1 MHFNTSFTPFL
12 SLRVLELIHEA
23 KWLTRLGIQIPDAAI
38 AIMQQESRFKS
49 YKSHLELVL
58 NEYKEVCEA
67 IPEPLQKLFTAHKDH
82 VEQQLQP
89 GLSTLAWNS
98 MNIGMDLLIRSTLFL
113 GPWTICGNLYYLYTL
128 YKLTFSWKNKLTILL
143 KLTTYS
149 FNWFLFYSHVSL

>member
-1 MHFNTSFTPFL
+1 MHFDINFTPL
-12 SLRVLELIHEA
+12 HSLRVLELIHEA

-98 MNIGMDLLIRSTLFL
+98 MNIGMDLLIRSTLYFRTTNCL
-113 GPWTICGNLYYLYTL
+113 WRFRLFVN
-128 YKLTFSWKNKLTILL
+128 SILI
-143 KLTTYS
+143 S
-149 FNWFLFYSHVSL
+149 CS

>member
-1 MHFNTSFTPFL
+1 MLKSLISFQLYNTINIYTMHFNISFKITPFL

-98 MNIGMDLLIRSTLFL
+98 MNIGMDLLINIIFRIMNYLWSFRLFA
-113 GPWTICGNLYYLYTL
+113 
-128 YKLTFSWKNKLTILL
+128 
-143 KLTTYS
+143 YS
-149 FNWFLFYSHVSL
+149 IQTSCS

>member
-1 MHFNTSFTPFL
+1 MYVYDNNHL
-12 SLRVLELIHEA
+12 DWRWHYYYQHRVLELIHEA

-58 NEYKEVCEA
+58 NEYKEVCKA
-67 IPEPLQKLFTAHKDH
+67 IPEPLQKLFAAHKDH

-98 MNIGMDLLIRSTLFL
+98 MNIGTLV
-113 GPWTICGNLYYLYTL
+113 
-128 YKLTFSWKNKLTILL
+128 L
-143 KLTTYS
+143 KI
-149 FNWFLFYSHVSL
+149 

>member
-1 MHFNTSFTPFL
+1 MHFDINFTPLL

-98 MNIGMDLLIRSTLFL
+98 MNIGIDLLIQSTLFFR
-113 GPWTICGNLYYLYTL
+113 TTNYLWSFRLFVYSIQISC
-128 YKLTFSWKNKLTILL
+128 SWKNKLTI
-143 KLTTYS
+143 
-149 FNWFLFYSHVSL
+149 

>member
-1 MHFNTSFTPFL
+1 MHFDINFTPL
-12 SLRVLELIHEA
+12 HSLRVLELIHEA

-98 MNIGMDLLIRSTLFL
+98 MNIGMDLLIRSTLYFR
-113 GPWTICGNLYYLYTL
+113 TTNYLWRFRL
-128 YKLTFSWKNKLTILL
+128 FVNSIQISCSWKNKLTI
-143 KLTTYS
+143 
-149 FNWFLFYSHVSL
+149 